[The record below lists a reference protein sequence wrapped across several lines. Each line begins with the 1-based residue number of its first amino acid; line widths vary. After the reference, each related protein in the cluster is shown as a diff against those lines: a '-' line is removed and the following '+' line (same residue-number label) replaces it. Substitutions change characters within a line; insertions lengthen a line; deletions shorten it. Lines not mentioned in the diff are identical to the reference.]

1 MDAEQTTQPQPEEKP
16 ATVAVELLPA
26 DWHHMLRLMQMGAQ
40 KAIDDIAVKASML
53 TSAVEQKMQ
62 PAAEETP

>member
-1 MDAEQTTQPQPEEKP
+1 MTTKKSTPKQPESI
-16 ATVAVELLPA
+16 AVELLPA

-53 TSAVEQKMQ
+53 TGAVEQKMQ
-62 PAAEETP
+62 PPVEVEE